1 MNTSEPTNE
10 TDAPETA
17 APGVSELSVG
27 LGGKITVAQAMDVLR
42 EAMKE
47 DYGYAW
53 GWHCN
58 VAMAAQ
64 DAGAPHKEANE
75 RAAGFM
81 RNAFGVDTSLP
92 PNAIFEG

>member
-1 MNTSEPTNE
+1 MDIEQAENSSACGLSDL
-10 TDAPETA
+10 TD
-17 APGVSELSVG
+17 G
-27 LGGKITVAQAMDVLR
+27 LGGKITVAQAMEVLR
-42 EAMKE
+42 QAMQE

-53 GWHCN
+53 SWHCN

-81 RNAFGVDTSLP
+81 RNAFGVDTRLP
-92 PNAIFEG
+92 PNVRIQREP